1 VQTYLVG
8 GAVRDALM
16 GLRVQDRDWMVV
28 GASPQQMLDQGFMA
42 VGQDFPVFLHPTTH
56 EEYALARTERKT
68 APGYKGFAVH
78 AAPDVTLEED
88 LGRRDLTINS
98 IAVSADCVRADGTFD
113 VRNIVDPFHG
123 SRDIEAKV
131 LRHTTAA
138 FAEDPVRILRLARF
152 AARFADFSVD
162 AHTLALMQTMV
173 AAGEAD
179 HLVAERVWQELA
191 RGLMERQPSRL
202 FAVLSGCGALERLL
216 PELDTSA
223 RAMAVLDGA
232 ASIAAPLAVRF
243 ACLAPEAT
251 DRVTPSLDAI
261 CHRLR
266 VPSECHE
273 LAALSQRAMQG
284 VQQSEHA
291 SPADLLDILELADSL
306 RRPARF
312 EQLLMVCA
320 LNSGIQNPHE
330 SVHYAARLR
339 CAAQARAALD
349 AGAVAQRAA
358 LNGAQGQQVARAIR
372 QAGIEAITARL
383 LSDGDAS
390 G

>member
-113 VRNIVDPFHG
+113 AINVVDPFRG

-152 AARFADFSVD
+152 AARFSDFSVD
-162 AHTLALMQTMV
+162 AQTMALMQSMV

-243 ACLAPEAT
+243 AVLCMHGPGAGQLLG
-251 DRVTPSLDAI
+251 V
-261 CHRLR
+261 CQRLR
-266 VPSECHE
+266 VPTECAALAQVVAREHHAIAQAASMDAAGRVQLLE
-273 LAALSQRAMQG
+273 RCDAFRKPERLTDILQACACDAAQGGAQPASHAPSLALAAALQ
-284 VQQSEHA
+284 
-291 SPADLLDILELADSL
+291 LAQTVATDSVAAQAI
-306 RRPARF
+306 R
-312 EQLLMVCA
+312 
-320 LNSGIQNPHE
+320 SGATGPKIGE
-330 SVHYAARLR
+330 AIYAARVT
-339 CAAQARAALD
+339 
-349 AGAVAQRAA
+349 AVA
-358 LNGAQGQQVARAIR
+358 LGM
-372 QAGIEAITARL
+372 L
-383 LSDGDAS
+383 
-390 G
+390 

>member
-1 VQTYLVG
+1 VDTYLVG

-16 GLRVQDRDWMVV
+16 GLPVKDRDWVVV
-28 GASPQQMLDQGFMA
+28 GASPQQMLDLGFMP
-42 VGQDFPVFLHPTTH
+42 VGLDFPVFLHPKTR

-68 APGYKGFAVH
+68 APGYKGFAFH
-78 AAPDVTLEED
+78 AAPSVTLQED

-98 IAVSADCVRADGTFD
+98 IAVSADHVRADGTFD
-113 VRNIVDPFHG
+113 AKTIVDPFQG
-123 SRDIEAKV
+123 LQDIANKV

-138 FAEDPVRILRLARF
+138 FAEDPVRILRVARF

-162 AHTLALMQTMV
+162 VQTMALMQSMV

-191 RGLMERQPSRL
+191 RGLMEQKPSRL
-202 FAVLSGCGALERLL
+202 FEVLAACGALERLL
-216 PELDTSA
+216 PELETSA
-223 RAMAVLDGA
+223 RAMDVLDTA
-232 ASIAAPLAVRF
+232 AAIGAPLAARF
-243 ACLAPEAT
+243 ACLAPMAMNQE
-251 DRVTPSLDAI
+251 TPPLAAI

-273 LAALSQRAMQG
+273 LAALTQRAMHR
-284 VQQSEHA
+284 VQQSDEA
-291 SPADLLDILELADSL
+291 NPAELMDILELADSL

-312 EQLLMVCA
+312 DQLVMVCA
-320 LNSGIQNPHE
+320 LNSGIQNMHAATR
-330 SVHYAARLR
+330 YAARLR
-339 CAAQARAALD
+339 NAAQARAALD

-358 LNGAQGQQVARAIR
+358 QQGGQGQQVARAIR

-383 LSDGDAS
+383 LSSGHAS